1 MEGNESIGSR
11 TRLGFSKE
19 VTPLMTHGNM
29 EKWVGE
35 DPCLEGRG
43 GSRIC
48 FSRLEH
54 DGEDLLLKLSFRK
67 LLPFLETGQER
78 KQGSWPGVIEMAEA
92 ELKHTVLYIMP
103 A

>member
-1 MEGNESIGSR
+1 
-11 TRLGFSKE
+11 
-19 VTPLMTHGNM
+19 MTHGNM
-29 EKWVGE
+29 EKRVGE
-35 DPCLEGRG
+35 DPCFEGRG